1 MSEWWTYSLQDL
13 LMFSPQTY
21 YRLFE
26 RYNADLWPAHLLALA
41 LGASPLILFF
51 RDGDRARPWIVAI
64 LAAGWVAVAWFYFW
78 TRYAS
83 IHLAAAYFALA
94 FVVESLLLL
103 GVGLSHGSFILAR
116 AGRWRQRTGL
126 GIFLFALGV
135 YPILGLALGRNWTQ
149 AEVIG
154 LAPDPTALATLGVLL
169 LTGPRTFW
177 VLAPIPILWC
187 LVSGATL
194 WAMASP
200 DFFIAPG
207 LALLAALVAFSGA
220 ATAPAQQMHRGS
232 DLHDREEQR
241 VGCEEVDG
249 CSPGVELVQQQ
260 APDANGDMERAR
272 LHSERILAERD
283 QVRE

>member
-21 YRLFE
+21 YRLFGL
-26 RYNADLWPAHLLALA
+26 YNADLWPAHVLALV
-41 LGASPLILFF
+41 LGASCSILFF
-51 RDGDRARPWIVAI
+51 GHIDRARPWIIAI
-64 LAAGWVAVAWFYFW
+64 VAAGWMSVAWFYFW

-83 IHLAAAYFALA
+83 IHLAAGYFALA

-103 GVGLSHGSFILAR
+103 GMGLSHSRFILAR
-116 AGRWRQRTGL
+116 AGRWRRRTGL
-126 GIFLFALGV
+126 GIFLFALGL
-135 YPILGLALGRNWTQ
+135 YPVLGLALGRSWTQ

-154 LAPDPTALATLGVLL
+154 LAPDPTALATLGILL
-169 LTGPRTFW
+169 LTGTRSFW

-187 LVSGATL
+187 LISGATL

-220 ATAPAQQMHRGS
+220 DTVPAQQIHRGR
-232 DLHDREEQR
+232 DQHDR
-241 VGCEEVDG
+241 
-249 CSPGVELVQQQ
+249 
-260 APDANGDMERAR
+260 
-272 LHSERILAERD
+272 SE
-283 QVRE
+283 

>member
-41 LGASPLILFF
+41 LGASPLILFY
-51 RDGDRARPWIVAI
+51 RHSDRARPWIVASM
-64 LAAGWVAVAWFYFW
+64 AAGWVSVAWFYFW

-83 IHLAAAYFALA
+83 IHLAAPYFALA
-94 FVVESLLLL
+94 FVIESLLLAWL
-103 GVGLSHGSFILAR
+103 GWSHGRFILAR
-116 AGRWRQRTGL
+116 ASRWRQRTGL
-126 GIFLFALGV
+126 GIFLIALVV
-135 YPILGLALGRNWTQ
+135 YPMLGLVMGRNWAQ

-187 LVSGATL
+187 LISGVTL
-194 WAMASP
+194 WAMSSP

-207 LALLAALVAFSGA
+207 LALLAALVAS
-220 ATAPAQQMHRGS
+220 
-232 DLHDREEQR
+232 L
-241 VGCEEVDG
+241 DG
-249 CSPGVELVQQQ
+249 TNQG
-260 APDANGDMERAR
+260 
-272 LHSERILAERD
+272 
-283 QVRE
+283 